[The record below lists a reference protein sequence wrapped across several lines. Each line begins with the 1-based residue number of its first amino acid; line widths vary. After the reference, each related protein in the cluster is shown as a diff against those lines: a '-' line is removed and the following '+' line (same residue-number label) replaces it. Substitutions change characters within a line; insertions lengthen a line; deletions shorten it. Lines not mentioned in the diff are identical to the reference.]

1 MKHGRKENGRL
12 DLYLT
17 GAVEEEEEE
26 DGCQRKGIPL
36 FSSARRR
43 CGS

>member
-17 GAVEEEEEE
+17 GAVEEEEE